1 MMPSK
6 SANALVLYDEQ
17 NEVGGVT
24 ELGRTKAQSLLKD
37 LQRQVSQLQ
46 K

>member
-1 MMPSK
+1 MPSK
-6 SANALVLYDEQ
+6 SANALVLYDQ
-17 NEVGGVT
+17 PNEVGGVT